1 MIYYIYCSI
10 DDSIF
15 LQFRNLKHLFVIQSL
30 SLSKTFLHLFLTEYF
45 SPFLRASHMVL
56 YKFRFYWLYTFTT
69 EFIILKYVTFR

>member
-45 SPFLRASHMVL
+45 SLFCVRAIWSCIN
-56 YKFRFYWLYTFTT
+56 FGFTGFT
-69 EFIILKYVTFR
+69 LLQHNSLF